1 MRTIRISLTAKL
13 DEPMAE
19 LRLTGRFASSGFAAG
34 PVAVLLDLA
43 PTSRRSGDP
52 KAEASALR
60 DAVVAAIGQLSQLAI
75 DAQHDGA
82 AILGFQI
89 AMLEDESLAA
99 PAFAAI
105 AGGTSADLAWR
116 AALDVEIEGY
126 EAADDEHF
134 RARASDL
141 RDIRERVL
149 AILSSVASEPSPPAG
164 AIVLAEDLTPSR
176 FLATD
181 WSNGGGIVLTRGS
194 ASGHVAMLA
203 RSRGVPMIVGM
214 ALDLGAF
221 GEHREALIDGEC
233 GTLCLDPAPATRE
246 SFAARASAAN
256 NRQERAESFGR
267 RPAITRDGTPI
278 AVFINVADPFE
289 LETLDP
295 ETCDGIGLVRTE
307 FLFHRKGLL
316 PDEES
321 QYQLYRR
328 LVEWAR
334 GKPVTIR
341 TLDAGGD
348 KPIPGLTI
356 DGESN
361 PFLGV
366 RGIRLSLAK
375 PEPFRAQLRAIARA
389 AVHGAVEVM
398 LPMVAL
404 PDELAAGRRYLDQ
417 EIESL
422 TAEGIS
428 CRRPPLGIM
437 VEVPAA
443 AIAIE
448 RFDADFFSIGSNDL
462 TQYVMAAA
470 RDLDAVAT
478 LNDSGNPA
486 VMRLIAQVATH
497 GAAIG
502 RKVSLCGDAGG
513 EPRLIRDLL
522 TAGLRALSVAP
533 TALARTKEAIASV
546 DLKTSMR

>member
-1 MRTIRISLTAKL
+1 
-13 DEPMAE
+13 MAE

-34 PVAVLLDLA
+34 PIAVLSGVA
-43 PTSRRSGDP
+43 ATGRKSGDP
-52 KAEASALR
+52 ESEASALR
-60 DAVVAAIGQLSQLAI
+60 DAMVAAIEQISQLAV
-75 DAQHDGA
+75 DAQDDGA
-82 AILGFQI
+82 AILAFQI

-105 AGGTSADLAWR
+105 ARGTSADRAWR
-116 AALDVEIEGY
+116 ASLDAEIAGY

-141 RDIRERVL
+141 RDIRDRVH
-149 AILSSVASEPSPPAG
+149 AVLSSVASEPSLPAG
-164 AIVLAEDLTPSR
+164 AIVLAEDLTPSA

-214 ALDLGAF
+214 DLDLGAF
-221 GEHREALIDGEC
+221 GGHREALIDGEF
-233 GTLCLDPAPATRE
+233 GTLCLDPAPATRK
-246 SFAARASAAN
+246 SFAARALAAN
-256 NRQERAESFGR
+256 RRQESAESFR
-267 RPAITRDGTPI
+267 TRPAITRDGTPI
-278 AVFINVADPFE
+278 AVFINVADPVE

-295 ETCDGIGLVRTE
+295 GACDGIGLVRTE
-307 FLFHRKGLL
+307 FLFYRNGLL

-321 QYQLYRR
+321 QYQVYRR
-328 LVEWAR
+328 LAEWAR
-334 GKPVTIR
+334 GKPVTVR
-341 TLDAGGD
+341 TLDAGAD

-375 PEPFRAQLRAIARA
+375 PEPFRVQLRAIARA

-398 LPMVAL
+398 LPMVSL
-404 PDELAAGRRYLDQ
+404 PDELAAARRYLDQ
-417 EIESL
+417 EIEAL
-422 TAEGIS
+422 TREGIA

-448 RFDADFFSIGSNDL
+448 RFDAAFFSIGSNDL

-470 RDLDAVAT
+470 RDLDAVAS
-478 LNDSGNPA
+478 LNDPANPA
-486 VMRLIAQVATH
+486 IMRLIAQVAAH

-513 EPRLIRDLL
+513 EPRLIRYLL
-522 TAGLRALSVAP
+522 NAGLRALSVAP

>member
-1 MRTIRISLTAKL
+1 
-13 DEPMAE
+13 MAE
-19 LRLTGRFASSGFAAG
+19 LRLTGRLASSGFAAG
-34 PVAVLLDLA
+34 PVALLPGFDA
-43 PTSRRSGDP
+43 TSRGSGEP
-52 KAEASALR
+52 EVEAAALR
-60 DAVVAAIGQLSQLAI
+60 GAIIAAIEQLSRLAKR
-75 DAQHDGA
+75 AQDDGA
-82 AILGFQI
+82 AILAFQI
-89 AMLEDESLAA
+89 TMLEDEALAA
-99 PAFAAI
+99 SAFAEI
-105 AGGTSADLAWR
+105 AGGTSADRAWR
-116 AALDVEIEGY
+116 TALAAEIKGY
-126 EAADDEHF
+126 EAAEDEHF

-141 RDIRERVL
+141 RDIRDRVL
-149 AILSSVASEPSPPAG
+149 GALSSVASEPGLPAG

-176 FLATD
+176 FLAAD
-181 WSNGGGIVLTRGS
+181 WSNGGGIALTRGS

-214 ALDLGAF
+214 ELDLGAF
-221 GEHREALIDGEC
+221 GGHREALIDGEF
-233 GTLCLDPAPATRE
+233 GTLCLDPAPETRE
-246 SFAARASAAN
+246 SFVARALAAKR
-256 NRQERAESFGR
+256 RQETAEFFR
-267 RPAITRDGTPI
+267 LRPAVTRDGTSI
-278 AVFINVADPFE
+278 AVFINVADPVE
-289 LETLDP
+289 LETIDP
-295 ETCDGIGLVRTE
+295 ASCDGIGLVRTE
-307 FLFHRKGLL
+307 FLFHGKSRL

-321 QYQLYRR
+321 QYRIYRR
-328 LVEWAR
+328 LAEWAH

-341 TLDAGGD
+341 TLDAGAD
-348 KPIPGLTI
+348 KPILGLTI
-356 DGESN
+356 DGEAN

-404 PDELAAGRRYLDQ
+404 PGELAAAQRYLDR
-417 EIESL
+417 EMDAL
-422 TAEGIS
+422 TAEGVA

-448 RFDADFFSIGSNDL
+448 RFDAAFFSIGSNDL

-478 LNDSGNPA
+478 LNDPANPA
-486 VMRLIAQVATH
+486 VMRLIAQVAAH
-497 GAAIG
+497 GAATG

-513 EPRLIRDLL
+513 EPKLIRALL

-546 DLKTSMR
+546 DLKTRVR